1 MGGVVETP
9 QNGGTFLF
17 SKGNSELLSEECLL
31 SEDKYKTAIEPIF
44 FMHLSSFSILADG
57 ESSWLKKKIY
67 VSFERSNVIA

>member
-31 SEDKYKTAIEPIF
+31 SEDKYKTTIEPIF
-44 FMHLSSFSILADG
+44 SCICRHSLSLQMENLLG
-57 ESSWLKKKIY
+57 
-67 VSFERSNVIA
+67 